1 MRYTREELIRFRHCD
16 PAGIVFYPRFLEIV
30 NDTVED
36 WFDVMGFPFQDM
48 KARFGAGVPTVNLNI
63 RFQSPCRQADQ
74 LRLELVC
81 NRIGDSSID
90 LSIDASLGG
99 NPVFGAQVVLCFTTV
114 GEQVGKRS
122 IPAEIRQ
129 KLFQY
134 METGAAA
141 TA

>member
-1 MRYTREELIRFRHCD
+1 MRYMREELIRFRHCD

-36 WFDVMGFPFQDM
+36 WFDDMGFPFQHM
-48 KARFGAGVPTVNLNI
+48 KERFGAGVPTVNLNI
-63 RFQSPCRQADQ
+63 RFQSPCRQADLLQ
-74 LRLELVC
+74 LELVC

-90 LSIDASLGG
+90 LSIGANRAG
-99 NPVFGAQVVLCFTTV
+99 NPVFEAQVVLCFTTV
-114 GEQVGKRS
+114 GEQVKKRP

-129 KLFQY
+129 QIFQY
-134 METGAAA
+134 TNTGSAV

>member
-16 PAGIVFYPRFLEIV
+16 PAGIVFYPRYLEIV

-36 WFDVMGFPFQDM
+36 WFDTMGFPFHEM
-48 KARFGAGVPTVNLNI
+48 KIRFGAGVPTVNLNI
-63 RFQSPCRQADQ
+63 RFSSPCRQADK

-90 LSIDASLGG
+90 ISIHASNTGR
-99 NPVFGAQVVLCFTTV
+99 PVFEAKVVLCFTTV
-114 GEQVGKRS
+114 GERVEKLS
-122 IPAEIRQ
+122 IPEEIRRQ
-129 KLFQY
+129 LLQY
-134 METGAAA
+134 TGSEVAA